1 MNKKVLILL
10 AGIIVVIAGVVG
22 VTQLTGNH
30 QSKDETITKGTFTVG
45 LEGTYAPFS
54 YHDDSGKLVGYEV
67 DMAKDIADKLGLKV
81 KFVQTKWDSLI
92 AGINSNRY
100 DAVINNIGIRPD
112 REKNYRMSTPY
123 LYSNSVL
130 IKRTDETDLKS
141 LDDIKG
147 KTMAQSLTSNY
158 GQVAQQKGAD
168 IKAVAGIVEAMN
180 LITTNRAD
188 GSLNDQGAF
197 AAWKKANPNADVTTV
212 NISKDIKSV
221 PTGVLMNKKDE
232 QLQKDVNKAIK
243 ELKKDGTLTKL
254 SKKYFGVDL
263 SHEQ

>member
-10 AGIIVVIAGVVG
+10 AGIIVVIGGIFGFA
-22 VTQLTGNH
+22 QLN
-30 QSKDETITKGTFTVG
+30 QPKKDETIRPGTLTVG

-67 DMAKDIADKLGLKV
+67 DMAKAIGKKLNMKV
-81 KFVQTKWDSLI
+81 TFVQTKWDSLI
-92 AGINSNRY
+92 AGLGSNRY

-112 REKNYRMSTPY
+112 REKNYRMSEPY
-123 LYSNSVL
+123 LYSKSVL
-130 IKRTDETDLKS
+130 IKRSGETDLNS
-141 LDDIKG
+141 LADIKG

-158 GQVAQQKGAD
+158 GQVAQQKGAN

-197 AAWKKANPNADVTTV
+197 AAWKKANPDADLTTV
-212 NISKDIKSV
+212 DISKDIQSV
-221 PTGVLMNKKDE
+221 PTGVLMNKKNAA
-232 QLQKDVNKAIK
+232 LQKDMNKAIS

-254 SKKYFGVDL
+254 SKKYFGMDL
-263 SHEQ
+263 SHD